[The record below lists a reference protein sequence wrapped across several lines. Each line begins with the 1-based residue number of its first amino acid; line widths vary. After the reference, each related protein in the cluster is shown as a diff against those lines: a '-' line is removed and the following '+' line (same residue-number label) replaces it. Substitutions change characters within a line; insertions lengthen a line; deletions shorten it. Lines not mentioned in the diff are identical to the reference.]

1 MLLAPV
7 LEADEERAEL
17 EDEEPTEL
25 EAEED
30 MAEEEDIAEEEDM
43 TEEEDEAIEDEEE
56 RVTVD
61 MVVADME
68 LELEGIPHVPKVE
81 SQPAPQ

>member
-1 MLLAPV
+1 MLLGPV

-30 MAEEEDIAEEEDM
+30 MAEEDDIAEEEDM
-43 TEEEDEAIEDEEE
+43 TEEDEAIEDEEE